1 MSATDER
8 GGSGETAKLTTAEI
22 ADVFAFTPQQAAEFE
37 DGDLEL
43 QMETGNQYYERL
55 ERLQRAYSPGEI
67 LGLLDPIV
75 ETGGFDG
82 ADGGNAVSITSPDG
96 YVFNVDIARAIRD
109 HVWRE
114 SRPAGHFNDGAL
126 PIPDGGLAQAMR
138 ARRGQ

>member
-82 ADGGNAVSITSPDG
+82 ADGGNAVSITSRTDMCLTLISQERSVITFGVNPD
-96 YVFNVDIARAIRD
+96 RQAILTMEHYQFLMGD
-109 HVWRE
+109 
-114 SRPAGHFNDGAL
+114 
-126 PIPDGGLAQAMR
+126 
-138 ARRGQ
+138 